1 MYPLWYKG
9 NTQLKEENYEL
20 AAESYT
26 EAMELDPQNPVL
38 PANRALAMIKLER

>member
-1 MYPLWYKG
+1 MYPLYKG
-9 NTQLKEENYEL
+9 NTQLREGNYEL

-26 EAMELDPQNPVL
+26 EAMELDPRNAVL